1 VPRLHTRQ
9 DLEVFNARGFGL
21 IELLVVLGL
30 MGIMAGGA
38 VPEMHHMQQ
47 EWALWGST
55 RLVESSLLWARTHA
69 IAANDSL
76 TFIVDQNGH
85 RFYWQAPDGNRFE
98 NTIRWLPSDISI
110 IQSPRKPLRFFP
122 HGNAVPAGT
131 FVIHGEAG
139 TYRVVVS
146 ALGRIRV
153 QRD

>member
-1 VPRLHTRQ
+1 VPRLHARN
-9 DLEVFNARGFGL
+9 DLEAFNAGGFGL
-21 IELLVVLGL
+21 VELFVVLGL
-30 MGIMAGGA
+30 LGILVGSA
-38 VPEMHHMQQ
+38 VPEIHRMQQ

-76 TFIVDQNGH
+76 SLIVDENGR
-85 RFYWQAPDGNRFE
+85 RFYWQAADGARFE
-98 NTIRWLPSDISI
+98 YTNRWLPSGISI

-131 FVIHGEAG
+131 FVIQGEAG

-146 ALGRIRV
+146 ALGRVRV